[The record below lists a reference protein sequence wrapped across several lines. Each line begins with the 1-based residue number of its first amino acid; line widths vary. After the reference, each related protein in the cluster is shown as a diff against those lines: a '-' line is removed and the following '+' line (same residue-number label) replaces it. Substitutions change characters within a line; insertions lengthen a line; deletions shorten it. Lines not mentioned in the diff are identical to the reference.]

1 MKYRASKINIKNE
14 TEGVTAFRGI
24 KQGKNG
30 LKDMLNLKCGADGSM
45 TVRAKRGYIRPFS
58 SGNGLFADDTL
69 AYVDSQKLYYGGQ
82 EVSGIALTPG
92 EKTILKIG
100 SFLMVFPDKVYVNL
114 DDPTRYGAMSLSLDI
129 ANTRVYPVSSSKVEI
144 KCTEVTELPDEPTN
158 GAYFA
163 IRQSDGSVVL
173 KRYLNKAWQICKPLV
188 KIDSSLFGTLFN
200 VGDTV
205 VIDSLKNYI
214 GESAKILYRDS
225 GSIIVEGFIESS
237 TMFYNVTLKRIVPDF
252 DYVTVS
258 GNRLCGVRRGK
269 DHNGE
274 YVCKMYASAIGEP
287 FNFCADKGA
296 VEASVE
302 ISGAFT
308 GICDYLGLP
317 VAFGENEIIETRI
330 KNGSLLFT
338 TVKSYGVERGAH
350 NSIASANGVVYYKSK
365 DGICRYDGSYP
376 ERILP
381 LEESVWA
388 ENVSSPAIYVNGKY
402 YIKITDNNSK
412 SAIYIYDEELETWT
426 KENDPG
432 IKSFACRGRS
442 IYAQYES
449 GGNQGLMLLNYG
461 LSNESE
467 RGYCSDEGYPIPEG
481 DVAWSF
487 ESAEIGTD
495 SFSGVCPV
503 RAVIRMKKPE
513 GVRVSVGVIYD
524 GVKDERETTV
534 DGETVGAITVPVPLR
549 RCDTF
554 RLTVRGVGQ
563 CTLLGYAVE
572 MRQGGVSRA
581 WR

>member
-1 MKYRASKINIKNE
+1 M
-14 TEGVTAFRGI
+14 TAFHGI
-24 KQGKNG
+24 KHGNGG
-30 LKDMLNLKCGADGSM
+30 LKDMLNLRPCADGSM
-45 TVRAKRGYIRPFS
+45 ATRAKRGYIRSFS
-58 SGNGLFADDTL
+58 DGNGIFADDTL
-69 AYVDSQKLYYGGQ
+69 AYVDSQRLYYGGQ
-82 EVSGIALTPG
+82 EVNGIVLTPG

-100 SFLMVFPDKVYVNL
+100 SYLMVFPDKVYVNL
-114 DDPTRYGAMSLSLDI
+114 EDPTRYGAMSLSIDI
-129 ANTRVYPVSSSKVEI
+129 ASTRIYPVSASRVEI

-163 IRQSDGSVVL
+163 LRQSDGSVVL
-173 KRYLNKAWQICKPLV
+173 KRYLNKAWQICQPLV
-188 KIDSSLFGTLFN
+188 KIDSSLFGNLFN

-205 VIDSLKNYI
+205 VINSLKNYI

-237 TMFYNVTLKRIVPDF
+237 TMFYNSTLKRVVPDF

-274 YVCKMYASAIGEP
+274 YVCKMYVSAIGEP
-287 FNFCADKGA
+287 LNFCTDKGA
-296 VEASVE
+296 AEASVE

-308 GICDYLGLP
+308 GICDYLGTP

-330 KNGSLLFT
+330 KNGALLFT

-350 NSIASANGVVYYKSK
+350 NSIASANGVVYYKSR

-376 ERILP
+376 ERILT
-381 LEESVWA
+381 LEECVWA
-388 ENVSSPAIYVNGKY
+388 ESAPSPAIYVNGKY
-402 YIKITDNNSK
+402 YIKITDNASK
-412 SAIYIYDEELETWT
+412 SVIYIYDDTLKSWS

-432 IKSFACRGRS
+432 IKGFACRGRS
-442 IYAQYES
+442 IYAQYEQ
-449 GGNQGLMLLNYG
+449 GGAQGLMLLNYG
-461 LSNESE
+461 TADEAE
-467 RGYCSDEGYPIPEG
+467 RSYCSGEGYPVSEG

-487 ESAEIGTD
+487 ESAEIGAD

-503 RAVIRMKKPE
+503 RAILRLKKASA
-513 GVRVSVGVIYD
+513 GRVTVGVIYD
-524 GVKDERETTV
+524 GDEKAEKQ
-534 DGETVGAITVPVPLR
+534 ITVNESISGAVAIPIPLR

-554 RLTVRGVGQ
+554 RLAVQGLCECTV
-563 CTLLGYAVE
+563 LGYAVE
-572 MRQGGVSRA
+572 MSEGGIPRG